1 MLTMTRRDA
10 LRILA
15 AMGMVWTRWEMPMA
29 LAAESAPT
37 LVELCQGLNLE
48 AGQRL
53 GQQYLLLYPD
63 EADLGWLVQQILG
76 HPAPSEDLG
85 MHIREKVRQDFAED
99 RVVVLEDWHLSKT
112 ECQVY
117 AVMWFVNPPETMK

>member
-1 MLTMTRRDA
+1 
-10 LRILA
+10 
-15 AMGMVWTRWEMPMA
+15 
-29 LAAESAPT
+29 
-37 LVELCQGLNLE
+37 
-48 AGQRL
+48 
-53 GQQYLLLYPD
+53 LYPD

-85 MHIREKVRQDFAED
+85 MRIREKVRQDFAED